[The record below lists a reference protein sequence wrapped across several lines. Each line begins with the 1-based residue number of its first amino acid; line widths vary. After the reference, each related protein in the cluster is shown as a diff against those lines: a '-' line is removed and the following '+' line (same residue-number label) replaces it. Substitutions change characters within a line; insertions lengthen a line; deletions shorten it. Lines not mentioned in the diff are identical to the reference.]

1 MLIQEAKQVLAS
13 FPCVVINRFS
23 PPPEPLLCCEQC
35 SCAHLSNHPHT
46 KTRCRQPQLMRIT
59 SRCCRPTT
67 TICRASLPQVL
78 CCNSCAAFCII
89 HEALN
94 QRCRYRWQVY
104 SELCLCRLHVLMF
117 WLICDL
123 ECRSHSWVY
132 NSRWSCQYELE
143 QPAADEDELWHFMHI
158 LACLWRSVCSG
169 LQNWTLLC
177 HLFSFL
183 VFFIAR
189 SFKTLKYFV
198 LHDGFDIS

>member
-23 PPPEPLLCCEQC
+23 PPPELLLCCEQC

-46 KTRCRQPQLMRIT
+46 KTRCRQLMRTT
-59 SRCCRPTT
+59 SRCCRPTA
-67 TICRASLPQVL
+67 TICRASLQQVS
-78 CCNSCAAFCII
+78 CCDSCAAFCLI
-89 HEALN
+89 HETLN

-104 SELCLCRLHVLMF
+104 SELCPCRLHVLMF

-123 ECRSHSWVY
+123 ECRSHSRVY
-132 NSRWSCQYELE
+132 NSRWSCQRELE

-158 LACLWRSVCSG
+158 LACLWRSVRSG

-177 HLFSFL
+177 HLFAFL
-183 VFFIAR
+183 A
-189 SFKTLKYFV
+189 SLSCALLKTLSTV
-198 LHDGFDIS
+198 LHDGFDVS